1 MDVLKCPVELTR
13 TAEEFVRQGEM
24 SVGEDTFAIEEAA
37 EYIQS
42 MCKLKRYIREFAAGS
57 TKAYMVDYAKQNLA
71 QEMAH
76 VYLTLNHMRTL
87 YDIPLEL
94 IQTFMDTK
102 IAKYG
107 LPIYREGEE
116 DA

>member
-1 MDVLKCPVELTR
+1 MDVMRCPVELTR

-24 SVGEDTFAIEEAA
+24 SCGEDTFAIEEAA

-42 MCKLKRYIREFAAGS
+42 MCKLKRYIHEFAAGT
-57 TKAYMVDYAKQNLA
+57 TKSYMVDYAKQQLA

-76 VYLTLNHMRTL
+76 VYLTLNHMRVL

-94 IQTFMDTK
+94 IQAGMDIK

-107 LPIYREGEE
+107 LPIYRKDEE